1 MRSGLPGSLA
11 AHLLQESMVWISEAS
26 QWPKIITPIV
36 KMVAPIQIKMAA
48 FFSEMVGFVFM
59 TR

>member
-11 AHLLQESMVWISEAS
+11 AHLQESMVWISEAS

-48 FFSEMVGFVFM
+48 FFSEMVGVGFIVK
-59 TR
+59 